1 MSVAADIIPIELGLT
16 AGNGLT
22 LWAPSWREDGEDW
35 EAFLGHEEDLY
46 IFPTAAHLA
55 AFIRT
60 STEHDLLDHPE
71 WEAAADLLVDE
82 LSPDDDHR
90 FDIVGVPELVSEPA
104 DIWTLA
110 ELTDTVAILRSLAEV
125 CGLDAVDD
133 VLDSADG
140 FALLPMGQ
148 QAFVGR
154 NGEKLWNEIGAVV
167 AARWDEVL
175 DALDG
180 IVSTP
185 EVDPA
190 SLEVAVEEAAAI
202 SAVEKRAEPEPGVP
216 VDVEAELDDVQVD
229 ESRDE
234 DLEFWDETG
243 VDCLEITVNGR
254 TGYTL
259 RCYLGDDPVFLSRG
273 GRIQI
278 YSSAEDLENYLMETD
293 PKHALASLAVWTDIR
308 KAVTDGDAAVLA
320 GPENTYVL
328 DGLDRSLL
336 EGPEAVDRKQ
346 LELGVELLAD
356 AALERGDA
364 ETIDAL
370 GTASPLGNL
379 IGAAVRPDPARQ
391 APAPP
396 YDDEVAAWSVLV
408 DRFSATLDWD
418 GDRG

>member
-46 IFPTAAHLA
+46 VFPTPAHLA

-180 IVSTP
+180 IVTTP
-185 EVDPA
+185 EVEPA
-190 SLEVAVEEAAAI
+190 ALEVAV
-202 SAVEKRAEPEPGVP
+202 
-216 VDVEAELDDVQVD
+216 
-229 ESRDE
+229 
-234 DLEFWDETG
+234 
-243 VDCLEITVNGR
+243 
-254 TGYTL
+254 
-259 RCYLGDDPVFLSRG
+259 
-273 GRIQI
+273 
-278 YSSAEDLENYLMETD
+278 
-293 PKHALASLAVWTDIR
+293 
-308 KAVTDGDAAVLA
+308 
-320 GPENTYVL
+320 
-328 DGLDRSLL
+328 
-336 EGPEAVDRKQ
+336 
-346 LELGVELLAD
+346 
-356 AALERGDA
+356 
-364 ETIDAL
+364 
-370 GTASPLGNL
+370 
-379 IGAAVRPDPARQ
+379 
-391 APAPP
+391 
-396 YDDEVAAWSVLV
+396 
-408 DRFSATLDWD
+408 
-418 GDRG
+418 

>member
-1 MSVAADIIPIELGLT
+1 MAADIIPIELGLT
-16 AGNGLT
+16 EGNGLT

-35 EAFLGHEEDLY
+35 EAFLGHEDDLY
-46 IFPTAAHLA
+46 VFPSAAHLA

-71 WEAAADLLVDE
+71 WATAAQLLVDE

-90 FDIVGVPELVSEPA
+90 FDIVGVPELVAEPA

-110 ELTDTVAILRSLAEV
+110 EMTDTVAILRSLAEV

-133 VLDSADG
+133 VLDSTDG
-140 FALLPMGQ
+140 FRLLAMGQ
-148 QAFVGR
+148 QAFTGR

-167 AARWDEVL
+167 AERWDEVL
-175 DALDG
+175 DALDS
-180 IVSTP
+180 IVTTP
-185 EVDPA
+185 QIDA
-190 SLEVAVEEAAAI
+190 DALAVAEAEAAAI
-202 SAVEKRAEPEPGVP
+202 SAVEKQPEVIPGVIAEPEP
-216 VDVEAELDDVQVD
+216 AVD
-229 ESRDE
+229 EDRDE

-243 VDCLEITVNGR
+243 VDCLEITVNSR

-259 RCYLGDDPVFLSRG
+259 RCYLGDDPVFLSHQ

-278 YSSAEDLENYLMETD
+278 CSSPEDLENYLMEAD
-293 PKHALASLAVWTDIR
+293 PKHALASLAVWPDIR
-308 KAVTDGDAAVLA
+308 KAVVDGEAAVLA

-328 DGLDRSLL
+328 DGLDQSLL
-336 EGPEAVDRKQ
+336 EGPDAVDVRQ
-346 LELGVELLAD
+346 LELAVELLAD
-356 AALERGDA
+356 AALERGDS

-379 IGAAVRPDPARQ
+379 IGATVRPDPARQ

-418 GDRG
+418 GERG

>member
-1 MSVAADIIPIELGLT
+1 MAADIIPIELGLT

-22 LWAPSWREDGEDW
+22 LWAPTWREDGEDW
-35 EAFLGHEEDLY
+35 EAFLGHDDDLFV
-46 IFPTAAHLA
+46 FPSAEHLA

-60 STEHDLLDHPE
+60 STEHDLLDHPQ
-71 WEAAADLLVDE
+71 WPAAVRLLVDE

-90 FDIVGVPELVSEPA
+90 FDIVGVPELAAEPA

-110 ELTDTVAILRSLAEV
+110 EMTDTVAILRSLAQV
-125 CGLDAVDD
+125 CGLDAIDD
-133 VLDSADG
+133 VLDAADG

-148 QAFVGR
+148 QAFTGR

-167 AARWDEVL
+167 AKRWDEVL

-180 IVSTP
+180 IVTTP
-185 EVDPA
+185 DADPA
-190 SLEVAVEEAAAI
+190 ALAIAEAEAAAI
-202 SAVEKRAEPEPGVP
+202 SAVEKPPQAVAGATPEPAP
-216 VDVEAELDDVQVD
+216 EPD
-229 ESRDE
+229 EDRDE

-243 VDCLEITVNGR
+243 VDCLEITVGER

-259 RCYLGDDPVFLSRG
+259 RCYLGDDPVFLSHQ
-273 GRIQI
+273 GRIQV
-278 YSSAEDLENYLMETD
+278 YSSPENLENYLMEAD
-293 PKHALASLAVWTDIR
+293 PQHALASLAVWPDIG

-320 GPENTYVL
+320 GPENTYLL
-328 DGLDRSLL
+328 DGLGRELMQ
-336 EGPEAVDRKQ
+336 GPAAVDRKQ
-346 LELGVELLAD
+346 LELAVELLAD
-356 AALERGDA
+356 AALERGDS
-364 ETIDAL
+364 ESIDAL

-379 IGAAVRPDPARQ
+379 IGATVRPDPQRQ

-408 DRFSATLDWD
+408 DRFAATLDWD

>member
-71 WEAAADLLVDE
+71 WETAADLLVDE

-140 FALLPMGQ
+140 FALLSMGQ
-148 QAFVGR
+148 PAFVGR

-180 IVSTP
+180 IVTTP

-190 SLEVAVEEAAAI
+190 ALEVAVEEAAAI
-202 SAVEKRAEPEPGVP
+202 SAVEKRPEPEPGVP
-216 VDVEAELDDVQVD
+216 VDVEDVLDDVLVE

-293 PKHALASLAVWTDIR
+293 PKHALASLAAWADIR

-336 EGPEAVDRKQ
+336 EGPAAVDRKQ

-379 IGAAVRPDPARQ
+379 IGAAVRPDPNRQ

>member
-60 STEHDLLDHPE
+60 STEHDLLDHPQ

-90 FDIVGVPELVSEPA
+90 FDIVGVPELVAEPA

-180 IVSTP
+180 IVTTP

-190 SLEVAVEEAAAI
+190 ALEVAVEEAAAI
-202 SAVEKRAEPEPGVP
+202 SAVEKRPEPEPGVP
-216 VDVEAELDDVQVD
+216 VDVEAELDDVLVD

-320 GPENTYVL
+320 GPENTYLL

-379 IGAAVRPDPARQ
+379 IGAAVRPDPNRQ

>member
-1 MSVAADIIPIELGLT
+1 MAADIIPIELGLT

-22 LWAPSWREDGEDW
+22 LWAPNWREDGEDW
-35 EAFLGHEEDLY
+35 EAFLGHGDDLY
-46 IFPTAAHLA
+46 VFPSAAHLA

-71 WEAAADLLVDE
+71 WPTAAQLLVDE

-90 FDIVGVPELVSEPA
+90 FDIVGVPELVAEPA

-110 ELTDTVAILRSLAEV
+110 EMTDTVAILRSLAEV
-125 CGLDAVDD
+125 CGLDAIDD
-133 VLDSADG
+133 VLDSTDG
-140 FALLPMGQ
+140 FGLLAMGQ
-148 QAFVGR
+148 QAFTGR
-154 NGEKLWNEIGAVV
+154 NGERLWNEIGAVV
-167 AARWDEVL
+167 AERWDEVL

-180 IVSTP
+180 IVTTP
-185 EVDPA
+185 EMDTDA
-190 SLEVAVEEAAAI
+190 LAIAEAEAAAI
-202 SAVEKRAEPEPGVP
+202 SAVEKQPEPVPGVSEQPEPEI
-216 VDVEAELDDVQVD
+216 D
-229 ESRDE
+229 EDRDE

-259 RCYLGDDPVFLSRG
+259 RCYLGDDPVFMSHQ

-278 YSSAEDLENYLMETD
+278 YSSPEELENYLMQAE
-293 PKHALASLAVWTDIR
+293 PQHALASLAVWPDIR

-320 GPENTYVL
+320 GPENTYAL

-336 EGPEAVDRKQ
+336 EGPAAVDAKQ
-346 LELGVELLAD
+346 LELAVELLTD
-356 AALERGDA
+356 AALERDDT
-364 ETIDAL
+364 ETIEAL

-379 IGAAVRPDPARQ
+379 IGATVRPDPERQ

-396 YDDEVAAWSVLV
+396 YDDEVTAWSVLV
-408 DRFSATLDWD
+408 DRFAATLDWD

>member
-1 MSVAADIIPIELGLT
+1 MAADIIPIELGLT

-202 SAVEKRAEPEPGVP
+202 SAVEKRPEPEPGVP

-243 VDCLEITVNGR
+243 VDCLEITVNDR

-278 YSSAEDLENYLMETD
+278 YSSADDLENYLMEID
-293 PKHALASLAVWTDIR
+293 PKHALASLAVWPDIR

-328 DGLDRSLL
+328 DGLDRGLL
-336 EGPEAVDRKQ
+336 EGPAAVDRKQ

>member
-1 MSVAADIIPIELGLT
+1 MAADIIPIELGLT

-35 EAFLGHEEDLY
+35 EAFLGHGDALY
-46 IFPTAAHLA
+46 VFPTPAHLA

-71 WEAAADLLVDE
+71 WEAASELLVDE

-110 ELTDTVAILRSLAEV
+110 ELTDTIAIVRSLAEV
-125 CGLDAVDD
+125 CGLEAIDN
-133 VLDSADG
+133 VLNATDG
-140 FALLPMGQ
+140 FSLLSAGQ
-148 QAFVGR
+148 LAFTGR

-167 AARWDEVL
+167 AERWDEVV

-180 IVSTP
+180 IVTTP
-185 EVDPA
+185 EVDPEA
-190 SLEVAVEEAAAI
+190 LAMGQEEAAAI
-202 SAVEKRAEPEPGVP
+202 SAAEKQSTDAAEEP
-216 VDVEAELDDVQVD
+216 D
-229 ESRDE
+229 EDRDE

-243 VDCLEITVNGR
+243 VDCLEVTIGGR

-259 RCYLGDDPVFLSRG
+259 RCYLGDDPVFLSSG

-278 YSSAEDLENYLMETD
+278 YTSPEELENYLTEAN
-293 PKHALASLAVWTDIR
+293 PQHALATLEVWPDIR
-308 KAVTDGDAAVLA
+308 TAVADGQAAVLA
-320 GPENTYVL
+320 GPENTYRVDDL
-328 DGLDRSLL
+328 DKGLL
-336 EGPEAVDRKQ
+336 EGPDGVDRRQ
-346 LELGVELLAD
+346 LELAIELLVD
-356 AALERGDA
+356 AALQRGDT
-364 ETIDAL
+364 ETTEAV
-370 GTASPLGNL
+370 GSSSPLGNL
-379 IGAAVRPDPARQ
+379 LGAAIKPDPERQ

-408 DRFSATLDWD
+408 ERFGETLDWD
-418 GDRG
+418 GERG

>member
-1 MSVAADIIPIELGLT
+1 VAADIIPIELGLT
-16 AGNGLT
+16 AANGLT

-35 EAFLGHEEDLY
+35 EAFLGHGDDLY
-46 IFPTAAHLA
+46 TFPSPAHLA

-71 WEAAADLLVDE
+71 WPTAAQLLVDE

-90 FDIVGVPELVSEPA
+90 FDIVGVPELVAEPA

-125 CGLDAVDD
+125 CGLDAIDE
-133 VLDSADG
+133 VLDSTDG
-140 FALLPMGQ
+140 FALLGMGQ
-148 QAFVGR
+148 QAFTGR
-154 NGEKLWNEIGAVV
+154 NGERLWNEIGAVV
-167 AARWDEVL
+167 AERWDEVL

-180 IVSTP
+180 IVTTP
-185 EVDPA
+185 DIDA
-190 SLEVAVEEAAAI
+190 DALAVAEAEAAAI
-202 SAVEKRAEPEPGVP
+202 SAVEKQPEVMPGVTGQPEPE
-216 VDVEAELDDVQVD
+216 LDED
-229 ESRDE
+229 RDE

-259 RCYLGDDPVFLSRG
+259 RCYLGDDPVFMSHQR
-273 GRIQI
+273 RIQI
-278 YSSAEDLENYLMETD
+278 YSSPEELENYLMQAD
-293 PKHALASLAVWTDIR
+293 PQHALASLAVWPDIR

-320 GPENTYVL
+320 GPENTYAL

-336 EGPEAVDRKQ
+336 EGPTAVDAKQ
-346 LELGVELLAD
+346 LELAVELLTD
-356 AALERGDA
+356 AALERDDT

-379 IGAAVRPDPARQ
+379 IGATVRPDPERQ

-408 DRFSATLDWD
+408 DRFAATLDWD